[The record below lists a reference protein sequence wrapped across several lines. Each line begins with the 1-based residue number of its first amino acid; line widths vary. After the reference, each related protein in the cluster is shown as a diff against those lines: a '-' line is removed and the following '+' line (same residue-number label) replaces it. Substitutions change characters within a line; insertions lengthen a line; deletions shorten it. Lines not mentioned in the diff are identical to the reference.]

1 MSGHCGYIFKEMGAS
16 VRLTTMESFAI
27 PPQALLY
34 WRRAIKSRWLI
45 PGLNLLLVLWL
56 AWLLAQISWA
66 FFSGNDAADDAG
78 AVPAVTAISRDQQRH
93 NERQIADWHLF
104 GTESRAQPVK
114 QEAAPVDAPDTSLKL
129 TLSGVFASSDDN
141 EARAII
147 GDQRGKED
155 SYAPGDS
162 LPGGVKLSAIHA
174 DRVILLRNGLYE
186 TLRLPRDK
194 RRGGA
199 VQSISH
205 RQARPVTGSAGGSGV
220 KRNAALQR
228 YRSEIKSNPNSFMEY
243 VRATP
248 ARENGQFI
256 GFRLQAGRKAGA
268 LAELG
273 LQPGDVVTSINGVMI
288 DNPAKGMEAMRA
300 LGKGQNVNV
309 TLLRGGEDV
318 SMNFSLPAQ

>member
-1 MSGHCGYIFKEMGAS
+1 MGAS

-45 PGLNLLLVLWL
+45 PGLNVLLVLWL

-66 FFSGNDAADDAG
+66 FFSGGDGSADTD
-78 AVPAVTAISRDQQRH
+78 AVPAVSAISRDQQRH
-93 NERQIADWHLF
+93 SDRQIADWHLF
-104 GTESRAQPVK
+104 GAESRAQPVK
-114 QEAAPVDAPDTSLKL
+114 QEAAPVDAPDTRLRL

-147 GDQRGKED
+147 GDERGKED

-174 DRVILLRNGLYE
+174 DRVILQRNGLYE
-186 TLRLPRDK
+186 TLRLPRDLG
-194 RRGGA
+194 RGRSA
-199 VQSISH
+199 TPSISH
-205 RQARPVTGSAGGSGV
+205 RQSRSVSGSGDASSGV
-220 KRNAALQR
+220 NRNAALQR

-243 VRATP
+243 VRASP
-248 ARENGQFI
+248 ARQNGQFI
-256 GFRLQAGRKAGA
+256 GFRLQPGRKAGA